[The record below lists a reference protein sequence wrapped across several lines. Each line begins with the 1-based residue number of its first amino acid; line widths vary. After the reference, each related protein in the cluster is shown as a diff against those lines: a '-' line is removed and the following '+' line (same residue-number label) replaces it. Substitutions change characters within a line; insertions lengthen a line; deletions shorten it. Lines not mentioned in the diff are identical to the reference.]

1 MGTVNWGF
9 IRVSSSRRFT
19 PLEKMNFIST
29 SACLL
34 AKLTHQKS
42 SAGELP
48 LGARRFPKDFAKNSI
63 LQSFW
68 KLTSTIFLEVPKELK
83 QASKSIDKEQRS
95 YLIN

>member
-19 PLEKMNFIST
+19 PSEKMNFIST
-29 SACLL
+29 SVCLL

-42 SAGELP
+42 SAGELL
-48 LGARRFPKDFAKNSI
+48 LGVRRFPKDFAKNSI
-63 LQSFW
+63 LQLFW
-68 KLTSTIFLEVPKELK
+68 NLTLTIFSEVPKVLK
-83 QASKSIDKEQRS
+83 QASKSIDKEQKS

>member
-29 SACLL
+29 SVCLL
-34 AKLTHQKS
+34 AKLTLQKS
-42 SAGELP
+42 SAGELL
-48 LGARRFPKDFAKNSI
+48 LGVRRFPKDFAKNSI
-63 LQSFW
+63 LQLFW
-68 KLTSTIFLEVPKELK
+68 NLTLTIFSEVPKDLK
-83 QASKSIDKEQRS
+83 QASKSIDKEQKS